1 MRGCGRS
8 STGGRTPR
16 LARHAVRPLVAGVL
30 AALAVLGCAP
40 GGASR
45 DTVVYASGADLESA
59 NPLVTVHP
67 MARQV
72 QRYALFVT
80 LARLDSALE
89 PEPYL
94 AQRWQ
99 WSEDRTTLTL
109 SLYAGLRWHDG
120 TPTTARDVRFTL
132 EAAKDPATGF
142 ARASELAGMIAI
154 TAPDDSTVQIRFRDP
169 PPSFPPI
176 LCDLPI
182 VPAHLLVDVPRAGF
196 RQHAFATAPTGN
208 GPFRFVQRE
217 PGRRWVFERV
227 PDFPTALGGP
237 ATIRRFVIAVVDEPT
252 TKFAGL
258 VSGDLDVAGIAP
270 TMASLV
276 GEDPALQVVSYP
288 VTFSTAVV
296 FNTARP
302 PFDDVRVRRA
312 VDALLD
318 RERIL
323 DVALA
328 GFGTP
333 ARGPVPE
340 AHPFHDPATRVSAA
354 TADSLLDAAGWR
366 KGGDGRRAKDGA
378 ALRFTLLTIA
388 SGDNAI
394 EQLIQADLRAHGITM
409 EIRFAELGAFLA
421 TARETPKRFDA
432 LFAGI
437 PGDLALSHLGA
448 MFDGRLAGGA
458 LDYGGYHTARLDA
471 LFGRVHGATSEREL
485 VAAWRDVQREL
496 ARELPVSWVYHARG
510 VQGISRRLNGVRMDL
525 RGELPTLTQW
535 HVGAV
540 SGGGDAAGDAGSGR

>member
-8 STGGRTPR
+8 STGGGVTRAPR
-16 LARHAVRPLVAGVL
+16 RAPWLALGLLLTL
-30 AALAVLGCAP
+30 AALGCA
-40 GGASR
+40 GDRANR

-80 LARLDSALE
+80 LARLDSTLT
-89 PEPYL
+89 PQPYL
-94 AQRWQ
+94 ARRWQ
-99 WSEDRTTLTL
+99 WSEDRTMLTL
-109 SLYAGLRWHDG
+109 SLYPGLRWHDG
-120 TPTTARDVRFTL
+120 ALTTAHDVVFTL
-132 EAAKDPATGF
+132 EAGRDPATGF
-142 ARASELAGMIAI
+142 ARAAELAGMERVVAL
-154 TAPDDSTVQIRFRDP
+154 DDSTLQIRFRDP
-169 PPSFPPI
+169 PPTFPLI

-182 VPAHLLVDVPRAGF
+182 VPAHALADVPRGGF

-208 GPFRFVQRE
+208 GPFRFVLRD

-227 PDFPTALGGP
+227 PDFPAELGGP
-237 ATIRRFVIAVVDEPT
+237 AAVNRLVIAVVDEPT

-276 GEDPALQVVSYP
+276 EEDPALHVVSYP

-296 FNTARP
+296 FNTSKP
-302 PFDDVRVRRA
+302 PFSDVRVRRA
-312 VDALLD
+312 VDALLN
-318 RERIL
+318 RQRIL

-333 ARGPVPE
+333 AAGPVPE
-340 AHPFHDPATRVSAA
+340 AHPFHAASTRASGTA
-354 TADSLLDAAGWR
+354 ADSLLDQAGWR
-366 KGGDGRRAKDGA
+366 LGDDGRRARDGT
-378 ALRFTLLTIA
+378 ALSFTLLTIA

-394 EQLIQADLRAHGITM
+394 EQLIQADLRAHGIAM
-409 EIRFAELGAFLA
+409 EIRFAEMGAFLA

-448 MFDGRLAGGA
+448 MFDGRLAGGT
-458 LDYGGYHTARLDA
+458 LDYGGHHTARLDS
-471 LFGRVHGATSEREL
+471 LFGRVHAAASEGELAT
-485 VAAWRDVQREL
+485 AWREVQHEL
-496 ARELPVSWVYHARG
+496 ARELPASWVYHARG
-510 VQGISRRLNGVRMDL
+510 VQGVSRRLGGVRMDL
-525 RGELPTLTQW
+525 RGELPTLMQW
-535 HVGAV
+535 HV
-540 SGGGDAAGDAGSGR
+540 SSPSTPPGGGGGGT

>member
-1 MRGCGRS
+1 MRGCGRA
-8 STGGRTPR
+8 STGWRDLRITRIAGIARSAR
-16 LARHAVRPLVAGVL
+16 LACGLL
-30 AALAVLGCAP
+30 LTLAVLGCAME
-40 GGASR
+40 GVNR
-45 DTVVYASGADLESA
+45 NTVVYASGADLESA

-89 PEPYL
+89 PRPYL
-94 AQRWQ
+94 AQRWE

-109 SLYAGLRWHDG
+109 SLFAGLRWHDG
-120 TPTTARDVRFTL
+120 TPTTARDVAFTL
-132 EAAKDPATGF
+132 EAARDAATGF
-142 ARASELAGMIAI
+142 ARAAELAGMEQIV
-154 TAPDDSTVQIRFRDP
+154 APDDSTLRIRFRDP
-169 PPSFPPI
+169 PPSFPLI

-182 VPAHLLVDVPRAGF
+182 VPAHLLAEVPRAGF
-196 RQHAFATAPTGN
+196 RQHAFATTPTGN
-208 GPFRFVQRE
+208 GPFRFVRRD

-227 PDFPTALGGP
+227 PDFPAALGGP
-237 ATIRRFVIAVVDEPT
+237 ASVQRLVIAVVDEPT

-276 GEDPALQVVSYP
+276 EEDPALRVVSYP
-288 VTFSTAVV
+288 VTFSTALV
-296 FNTARP
+296 FNTSKP

-312 VDALLD
+312 VDGLLN
-318 RERIL
+318 RQRIL

-333 ARGPVPE
+333 ALGPVPE
-340 AHPFHDPATRVSAA
+340 AHPLHEPSVRATAA
-354 TADSLLDAAGWR
+354 AADSLLDAAGWAV
-366 KGGDGRRAKDGA
+366 GGDGRRARNGSPLA
-378 ALRFTLLTIA
+378 FTLLTIA

-394 EQLIQADLRAHGITM
+394 EQLIQADLRAHGIAM

-437 PGDLALSHLGA
+437 PGDLALSHLTA
-448 MFDGRLAGGA
+448 MFDGRLAGGT
-458 LDYGGYHTARLDA
+458 LDYGGYHTPRLDS
-471 LFGRVHGATSEREL
+471 LFGRVHAATSEPEL
-485 VAAWRDVQREL
+485 LSAWRGVQREL
-496 ARELPVSWVYHARG
+496 ARELPVAWVYHARG
-510 VQGISRRLNGVRMDL
+510 VQGVARRLGGVRMDL

-535 HVGAV
+535 HIV
-540 SGGGDAAGDAGSGR
+540 SPSGPGGSGR